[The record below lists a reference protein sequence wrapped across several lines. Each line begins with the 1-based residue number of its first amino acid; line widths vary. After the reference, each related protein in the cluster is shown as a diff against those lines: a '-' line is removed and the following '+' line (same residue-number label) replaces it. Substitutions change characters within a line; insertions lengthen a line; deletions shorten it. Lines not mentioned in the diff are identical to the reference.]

1 LEIPGPLVMAFGF
14 NRSAHDFSERE
25 RLVLNVL
32 RPHLLQAYHHAKIT
46 SRMRTRLAALG
57 DAVESAGLGVVLLTA
72 DRRVAF
78 MTSLARCWLE
88 TYFVNSQ
95 RAGRHLPDDLRR
107 WVQHEMENLA
117 RTVGIPKPRQ
127 PLVVMGADRR
137 LEIALVSNGEHPM
150 LILEER
156 REELEMAELVSLG
169 LSRRETEVLA
179 WIARGKS
186 DAETAMILGISA
198 RTVAKHL
205 EHIFQKLGVESRMA
219 AAVLALGAAQ
229 HGRRGATSRRAAIPD
244 Q

>member
-1 LEIPGPLVMAFGF
+1 
-14 NRSAHDFSERE
+14 
-25 RLVLNVL
+25 
-32 RPHLLQAYHHAKIT
+32 
-46 SRMRTRLAALG
+46 
-57 DAVESAGLGVVLLTA
+57 
-72 DRRVAF
+72 
-78 MTSLARCWLE
+78 
-88 TYFVNSQ
+88 
-95 RAGRHLPDDLRR
+95 
-107 WVQHEMENLA
+107 
-117 RTVGIPKPRQ
+117 
-127 PLVVMGADRR
+127 
-137 LEIALVSNGEHPM
+137 M